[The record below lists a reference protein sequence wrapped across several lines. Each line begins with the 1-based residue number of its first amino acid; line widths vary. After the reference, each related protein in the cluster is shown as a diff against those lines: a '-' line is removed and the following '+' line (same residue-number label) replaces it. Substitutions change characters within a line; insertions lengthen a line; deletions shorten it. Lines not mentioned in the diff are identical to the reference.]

1 MLCKN
6 FICVTILTLEKQF
19 KILCYGVKKEVELN
33 KIVFFFV
40 CFNPLRKSVSCK
52 KNKKGIDPEL
62 NKIVSCGKKWGK
74 MFHELHKVDMR
85 VG

>member
-1 MLCKN
+1 M
-6 FICVTILTLEKQF
+6 
-19 KILCYGVKKEVELN
+19 
-33 KIVFFFV
+33 FFLFV